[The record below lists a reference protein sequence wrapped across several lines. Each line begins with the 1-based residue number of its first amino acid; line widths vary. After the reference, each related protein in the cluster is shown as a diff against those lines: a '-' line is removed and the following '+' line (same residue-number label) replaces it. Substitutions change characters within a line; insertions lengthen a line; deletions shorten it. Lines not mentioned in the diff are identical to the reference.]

1 MSLRKKVRN
10 VVINEQLLYQLNE
23 DRTRLNNSLV
33 KERQARE
40 ELLGALKNLLYNE
53 IMPYYHLFPNSHRMS
68 KEDYFSKEIYLI
80 DKHTEKDK
88 EK

>member
-10 VVINEQLLYQLNE
+10 VVVTERLLHQLYE
-23 DRTRLNNSLV
+23 DRKRLNSLLL
-33 KERQARE
+33 KEHQAKK
-40 ELLGALKNLLYNE
+40 ELLEALKNLLYNE

-88 EK
+88 E